1 MLDSLDNH
9 IRYRPT
15 LKSMPCISIAL
26 HCSCAE
32 HPLPPVICC
41 PNVFLPDGWD
51 SSSSSSVPAPLHT
64 YSSLPASNPS
74 VCPMCTTTITMQG
87 YVMLC
92 HWSCPKD
99 QRSSLPHC
107 RSATGACSPAH
118 ACSTQPRTTSR
129 EWLGGLSSSSGHAS
143 HLSNDELTPF
153 MRRFWLPYFLWSGVS
168 SHFSI
173 LEILFLFGL
182 ASIYLIVTRND
193 MESTFCTQKHF
204 EWWSIW

>member
-1 MLDSLDNH
+1 MAPIHTLQQSWSNFSSCWIHWTTTLDTGQLPRSS
-9 IRYRPT
+9 

-64 YSSLPASNPS
+64 HSSLAASNPS
-74 VCPMCTTTITMQG
+74 VCPSCTTAITMQG

-129 EWLGGLSSSSGHAS
+129 EWPGGLSSSSGHAS

-153 MRRFWLPYFLWSGVS
+153 MRHFWLPYFL
-168 SHFSI
+168 
-173 LEILFLFGL
+173 
-182 ASIYLIVTRND
+182 
-193 MESTFCTQKHF
+193 
-204 EWWSIW
+204 